1 MDVHRVREQIPAC
14 QRMTYLNSGWSGPV
28 PKGVVEAV
36 KDRLEYESYEGPT
49 SPPVY
54 QSGRE
59 IQKGARNAA
68 ASLLNVSSDEI
79 TLTQCTTD
87 GLNVVLNGLS
97 WSEGDEVITF
107 GLEHSSVLVPAYFLQ
122 QRHGVRLKVLE
133 LQPGDSHEDILSR
146 VAEAISHR
154 TRLLFF
160 SHIQYTCGLQM
171 PVKELRQL
179 TKPEGVQML
188 VDGAQT
194 AGHIALNLR
203 DMDCD
208 FYSIPGQKWLL
219 GPDGVGALY
228 IRKDLIPSVASLR
241 VSGRAALSYDDQ
253 GGFEPNS
260 DTMDK
265 FLLTTSSAPLA
276 AGFTEAVRFHQE
288 MGSDWVESR
297 ALALSKRLK
306 KALSEV
312 AGVEVVSPTED
323 RASCGLTSFQVN
335 GMAPDDVV
343 SRLWDQH
350 RIVVRQVSEL
360 TCVRAATHAFNTED
374 EVDKLV
380 DAVKGLMS

>member
-1 MDVHRVREQIPAC
+1 
-14 QRMTYLNSGWSGPV
+14 
-28 PKGVVEAV
+28 
-36 KDRLEYESYEGPT
+36 
-49 SPPVY
+49 
-54 QSGRE
+54 
-59 IQKGARNAA
+59 
-68 ASLLNVSSDEI
+68 
-79 TLTQCTTD
+79 
-87 GLNVVLNGLS
+87 
-97 WSEGDEVITF
+97 
-107 GLEHSSVLVPAYFLQ
+107 
-122 QRHGVRLKVLE
+122 
-133 LQPGDSHEDILSR
+133 
-146 VAEAISHR
+146 
-154 TRLLFF
+154 
-160 SHIQYTCGLQM
+160 
-171 PVKELRQL
+171 
-179 TKPEGVQML
+179 ML

>member
-1 MDVHRVREQIPAC
+1 MDVHRIREQIPAC
-14 QRMTYLNSGWSGPV
+14 QKITYLNSGWSGPV
-28 PKGVVEAV
+28 PTGVVEAV

-59 IQKGARNAA
+59 VQQGARNAV

-87 GLNVVLNGLS
+87 GLNVVLNGLN
-97 WSEGDEVITF
+97 WTEEDEVITF

-122 QRHGVRLKVLE
+122 QRYGVKLKVLE
-133 LQPGDSHEDILSR
+133 LNPSDSHEDIVTR
-146 VAEAISHR
+146 VAEAISSR

-160 SHIQYTCGLQM
+160 SHIQYTCGLRM
-171 PVKELRQL
+171 PVKELREL
-179 TKPEGVQML
+179 TKAEGVQML
-188 VDGAQT
+188 LDGAQT
-194 AGHIALNLR
+194 AGHLALDLR

-228 IRKDLIPSVASLR
+228 VRKDLIPSVAPQR
-241 VSGRAALSYDDQ
+241 MSGRAALSYDDK
-253 GGFEPNS
+253 GGYEPNS
-260 DTMDK
+260 GTMDK

-276 AGFTEAVRFHQE
+276 AGFTEAIRFHQE

-297 ALALSKRLK
+297 ALALSKYLK
-306 KALSEV
+306 KSLSEV
-312 AGVEVVSPTED
+312 SGVEVVSPTED
-323 RASCGLTSFQVN
+323 RASCGLTSFQVK

-343 SRLWDQH
+343 ARMWDDH

-360 TCVRAATHAFNTED
+360 KCVRAATHAFNTED

-380 DAVKGLMS
+380 DAIRGLVG